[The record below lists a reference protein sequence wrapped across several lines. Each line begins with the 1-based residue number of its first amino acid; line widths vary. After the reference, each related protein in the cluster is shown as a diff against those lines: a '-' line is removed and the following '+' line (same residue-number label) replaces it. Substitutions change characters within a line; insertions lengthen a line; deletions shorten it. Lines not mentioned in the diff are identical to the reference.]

1 MYKISLNQSVIRLL
15 TKEEFK
21 SFDNKNN
28 ALTTEYYGKKGRLLN
43 YIDSAEKSPDK
54 DKSVIL
60 YAEDVEELINDFFS
74 LFKVVQAAG
83 GLVFNP
89 DNEILA
95 IYRRGYWD
103 LPKGKLDPGETPDEA
118 SVREVQEETGI
129 QKIDQGELLI
139 TTYHIY
145 RNRKEVR
152 CIKPTYWY
160 RMQTTDLELIPQTEE
175 EIEEARWIDP
185 TQFLNTD
192 FEMFGTIRDVVESAF

>member
-1 MYKISLNQSVIRLL
+1 MSK
-15 TKEEFK
+15 KKFK
-21 SFDNKNN
+21 TFDNKNN
-28 ALTTEYYGKKGRLLN
+28 WLTFEYYGKKGQLLN
-43 YIDSAEKSPDK
+43 FIDSAEKSPK
-54 DKSVIL
+54 QDKSVIL
-60 YAEDVEELINDFFS
+60 YTKEIESLINDFFA

-129 QKIDQGELLI
+129 QQIDRGELLI

-152 CIKPTYWY
+152 CLKPTFWY
-160 RMQTTDLELIPQTEE
+160 HMQTKDLVLTPQAEE
-175 EIEEARWIDP
+175 DIEEAKWIDP
-185 TQFLNTD
+185 KEFLGGGY
-192 FEMFGTIRDVVESAF
+192 EMFGTIRDVVESWL

>member
-1 MYKISLNQSVIRLL
+1 MYKISLNLSVIKLL
-15 TKEEFK
+15 SKEEFK
-21 SFDNKNN
+21 AYENVNGWVTS
-28 ALTTEYYGKKGRLLN
+28 EYYGKKGRLLN
-43 YIDSAEKSPDK
+43 YIDSAEKSPNK
-54 DKSVIL
+54 DKSVVL
-60 YAEDVEELINDFFS
+60 YAEDVESLVNDFFS

-83 GLVFNP
+83 GLVYNQR
-89 DNEILA
+89 NEILA

-129 QKIDQGELLI
+129 QKIVRGELLI

-160 RMQTTDLELIPQTEE
+160 RMDTTDLELIPQTEE
-175 EIEEARWIDP
+175 DIEEAKWVDP
-185 TQFLNTD
+185 ASFLGGTYD
-192 FEMFGTIRDVVESAF
+192 MFGTIRDVVESDR